1 MIDGTLE
8 NLQGLRLLIV
18 EDEYTIAGDMARW
31 FEEAGVQVVG
41 PAGSTRKALALVS
54 SEFDLDAAVLDVNLG
69 DERVFPVADVLSTA
83 GVPFVFATGYD
94 AHIIPEIYADVPRCE
109 KPVDMRQL
117 AHLLTTVVRAPES

>member
-8 NLQGLRLLIV
+8 NFQGLRLLIV

-41 PAGSTRKALALVS
+41 PAGSVRKALALVS
-54 SEFDLDAAVLDVNLG
+54 SDLDAAVLDVNLG
-69 DERVFPVADVLSTA
+69 DERVFPVADALSTA

-109 KPVDMRQL
+109 KPVDMMQL
-117 AHLLTTVVRAPES
+117 ANLLSTMTRA

>member
-18 EDEYTIAGDMARW
+18 EDEYTIASDLAHW
-31 FEEAGVQVVG
+31 FEDAGIKVVG
-41 PAGSTRKALALVS
+41 PAGSVPKALALIS
-54 SEFDLDAAVLDVNLG
+54 SDLDAAVLDVNLG
-69 DERVFPVADVLSTA
+69 DERVFPVADALSTA

-109 KPVDMRQL
+109 KPVDMMQL
-117 AHLLTTVVRAPES
+117 ADLLSIAIRA